1 MDDMSLSIFL
11 TIYFLFL
18 IVYGALLGFAVYKVF
33 LFAKN
38 KDLKGYSRRITLVF
52 LIVVLSVVFIS
63 FLLIP
68 RYHWDDSLGFYC
80 KKISHSCSCETDSA
94 KKEACLADQNK
105 AKETTKNDQSTNT
118 NQDSINNKNQSNNND
133 PGQIR
138 PKGFFF
144 IN

>member
-1 MDDMSLSIFL
+1 MSLSIFL

-38 KDLKGYSRRITLVF
+38 RDLKGYSRRITLVF

-68 RYHWDDSLGFYC
+68 RYHWDDNLGFYC
-80 KKISHSCSCETDSA
+80 KKISQSCSCETDDQKREECLANQKKASEA
-94 KKEACLADQNK
+94 KKADQ
-105 AKETTKNDQSTNT
+105 TSQT
-118 NQDSINNKNQSNNND
+118 NQDNSNNKSSKNSNPNE
-133 PGQIR
+133 IR
-138 PKGFFF
+138 PSHYFF
-144 IN
+144 ID